1 MSKPKLQDPD
11 TGFFPHRLP
20 SCQSKH
26 PTSPPDSG
34 SRTSF
39 VWVERKRDSHHISGL
54 NKCFSMSFY
63 IFLQLTF
70 F

>member
-11 TGFFPHRLP
+11 TGFFPQ
-20 SCQSKH
+20 QSRH